1 MDWNKYYQVPT
12 EFATAKEIG
21 IAAATLGAMARRG
34 MLEVKNSVPK
44 QYRRVNSLLVEIN
57 RLCDEHA
64 GEYDKYFTLWK
75 KGQSLGMYC
84 YISNGDIYDCW
95 DNKYDLTDVYKI
107 GFRQLKIDIKGE

>member
-1 MDWNKYYQVPT
+1 MDWNKYNQVPT

-44 QYRRVNSLLVEIN
+44 QYRRVHCLLVEIQK
-57 RLCDEHA
+57 LCDENK
-64 GEYDKYFTLWK
+64 GEYDKYFTLWR

-84 YISNGDIYDCW
+84 YLSSSGDIYDCW

-107 GFRQLKIDIKGE
+107 RFRKKEFLL